1 MSGGGTFANDGDAA
15 NLQAQMAMMWCCRH
29 RNWAAGV
36 AVAAGGVTVASNG
49 DDDGCGSEKGSVAG
63 SGEGGVG
70 HDERQKNIRRNN
82 GNRFLVYLPRKLRI
96 EEEKRKIQSDVLFQ
110 KGFDSL

>member
-1 MSGGGTFANDGDAA
+1 MLSGGGTFANDGDAA

-29 RNWAAGV
+29 RSWAAGV

-70 HDERQKNIRRNN
+70 DGGCVR
-82 GNRFLVYLPRKLRI
+82 GDDGDVPRVSKTAPQQR
-96 EEEKRKIQSDVLFQ
+96 
-110 KGFDSL
+110 